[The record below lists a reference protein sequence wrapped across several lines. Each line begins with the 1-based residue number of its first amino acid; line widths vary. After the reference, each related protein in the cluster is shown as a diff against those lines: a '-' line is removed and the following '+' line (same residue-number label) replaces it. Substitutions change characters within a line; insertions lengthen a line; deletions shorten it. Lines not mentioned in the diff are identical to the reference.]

1 MDFERTPAAGGLPG
15 ETAGWRTLPNLLTA
29 LRMVLIAP
37 FVWLA
42 VRGDDLAA
50 LGIWIVAG
58 LTDTLD
64 GHFARRLRQSSQFGR
79 LADPLA
85 DKLLTGAAFIVLA
98 VFRGGLSAIPMWLM
112 AAVIARDI
120 LILLGSLLVY
130 SAVRNS
136 GFRPTFLGKLN
147 TLIELLVVTWFLAAT
162 RFPALAPALP
172 ALYAAALVSIAASAL
187 DYLVQGL
194 RMVRREAGKP

>member
-1 MDFERTPAAGGLPG
+1 MDLGRSSAVDVPKGGIPG
-15 ETAGWRTLPNLLTA
+15 ETSSWRTLPNLLTA
-29 LRMVLIAP
+29 LRIVLIAP
-37 FVWLA
+37 FVYVA
-42 VRGDDLAA
+42 VRGNDMAA
-50 LGIWIVAG
+50 LGIWIAAG

-64 GHFARRLRQSSQFGR
+64 GYFARRLRQSSQFGR

-85 DKLLTGAAFIVLA
+85 DKLLTGAAFLVLA
-98 VFRGGLSAIPMWLM
+98 AFRSGLSAIPLWLM

-130 SAVRNS
+130 SAARNS

-147 TLIELLVVTWFLAAT
+147 TFLELLVVTWFLAAT
-162 RFPALAPALP
+162 RVPLLATALD
-172 ALYAAALVSIAASAL
+172 ALYAAALISIAASAL

-194 RMVRREAGKP
+194 RMVWAR